1 MARNCLVPLLVVL
14 MAAGCATPE
23 SPRATRSFPPEA
35 LITQRA
41 VLTARGRQFTLNG
54 YLSLSESRG
63 KRLIVTENFGTVL
76 ADALVKSD
84 GTVHVMRSSPAFR
97 ESWIRRYV
105 AADLQCVFEKTPD
118 AKCAVTELSSKHFVI
133 KRWLYSLDLQ
143 VLDIKPGPQPPEMF
157 DETTK
162 ATR

>member
-1 MARNCLVPLLVVL
+1 MILL
-14 MAAGCATPE
+14 AGCATPE
-23 SPRATRSFPPEA
+23 PLRAPRSFPPEA

-41 VLTARGRQFTLNG
+41 VLTTRGKQFTLNG

-63 KRLIVTENFGTVL
+63 KRLIVTENFGNVL
-76 ADALVKSD
+76 ADVLVKSD
-84 GTVHVMRSSPAFR
+84 GTIHVMRSSPAFR

-105 AADLQCVFEKTPD
+105 AADLRCVFDKTPNG
-118 AKCAVTELSSKHFVI
+118 KCAVTELSSKHLVI

-143 VLDIKPGPQPPEMF
+143 ILDIKPGPQPPGMF